1 MVDNIARWVLSLL
14 IGTVAVGQFVQVF
27 TRYVLQTPVM
37 GLEEATM
44 YPSLWLFML
53 GAANASRENTQIRAN
68 VLEIFI
74 KSEAGHARL
83 GVLTEI
89 VSLVVSCWLA
99 WWAWDF
105 TRYSWRTWRES
116 ATLYWP
122 TFWADIALLSGLVL
136 AILFTVRTLLGHM
149 RVLAGPGAPRHG

>member
-1 MVDNIARWVLSLL
+1 MVEHIARWVLSLL
-14 IGTVAVGQFVQVF
+14 IGAVAVAQFVQGF
-27 TRYVLQTPVM
+27 TRYILETPLM

-44 YPSLWLFML
+44 YPSLWLFMM

-74 KSEAGHARL
+74 KTEAGHARL
-83 GVLTEI
+83 GVITEI
-89 VSLVVSCWLA
+89 VSLIVSSWLA

-122 TFWADIALLSGLVL
+122 TFWADIALLTGLQLV
-136 AILFTVRTLLGHM
+136 IVFTVRTLLGHI
-149 RVLAGPGAPRHG
+149 RVLRRSREQRHG